1 MMRKFLAV
9 YLVFA
14 TVLLG
19 TVSAIG
25 NTIDLSAVAKMTRA
39 KQIAK
44 QEKVDFV
51 VKTLAL
57 KPVNDALQKAGVRL
71 KENDIKDL
79 VAFAPPQKLDLLYSQ
94 CVMVEK
100 SLALGQYGGGG
111 GGIATMWIIIA
122 VVVIVLIVVLLVALR
137 GNTDP
142 YHYYYY

>member
-1 MMRKFLAV
+1 MRKFLAV

-25 NTIDLSAVAKMTRA
+25 NTIDLNAVAKMTRA

-57 KPVNDALQKAGVRL
+57 KPVNDALQKVGVRL

-100 SLALGQYGGGG
+100 SLALGQNRGDGGMN
-111 GGIATMWIIIA
+111 AMWIIVA
-122 VVVIVLIVVLLVALR
+122 VVVLVLIIVLLVALQPR
-137 GNTDP
+137 HDP
-142 YHYYYY
+142 YYYYY